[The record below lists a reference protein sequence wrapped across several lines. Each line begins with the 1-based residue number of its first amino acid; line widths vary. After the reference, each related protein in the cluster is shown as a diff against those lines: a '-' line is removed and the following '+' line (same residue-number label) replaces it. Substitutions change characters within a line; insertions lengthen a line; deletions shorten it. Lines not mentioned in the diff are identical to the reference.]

1 MKISSMLLLMAT
13 LFATMT
19 AAARAADVGLI
30 AGATGDVKVMRA
42 PGAKWGKASVMQT
55 LPGGSSIQVEAGG
68 SAIVVLFEGGARFR
82 LAPGSVSAV
91 TAGTV
96 HGVSGPPP
104 KALPALQIRQAKLL
118 AGSRVAGGRAAST
131 VVRGGSARIEL
142 AGLSATSIQE
152 ERPLFRWDA
161 VPGAT
166 SYKLRLSDADDQI
179 IWQSTA
185 QNTSIAY
192 PPDAVALTPEVDYLW
207 TVTTTADNTIFK
219 GEGIFRVLSADKR
232 KAVQDEL
239 AALDQPKAD
248 EEAYDEATLG
258 VLRAEV
264 FARHQLWDDAIM
276 TYQQLA
282 QKFPDADAIGEALS
296 SLLTGQARTDKAH
309 PPKAAAPEK

>member
-1 MKISSMLLLMAT
+1 MKISFLLLMTAT
-13 LFATMT
+13 AFATMSG
-19 AAARAADVGLI
+19 AARAGDAGLI
-30 AGATGDVKVMRA
+30 AGVTGDVKVMRA
-42 PGAKWGKASVMQT
+42 PGAKWSKASVMQT
-55 LPGGSSIQVEAGG
+55 LPAGSSIQVAAGG

-82 LAPGSVSAV
+82 LAGGSVSSVAAAAV
-91 TAGTV
+91 R
-96 HGVSGPPP
+96 GVSGPAA

-142 AGLSATSIQE
+142 QSLSATSIQQ

-161 VPGAT
+161 VPGAA

-179 IWQSTA
+179 IWQTSA
-185 QNTSIAY
+185 QNTGIAY

-207 TVTTTADNTIFK
+207 TVTTTVDNTIFK

-239 AALDQPKAD
+239 AALDQPKD
-248 EEAYDEATLG
+248 DEAYDEATSG

-282 QKFPDADAIGEALS
+282 QKFPDADAIGAALS
-296 SLLTGQARTDKAH
+296 SLLAGQARTDKAH
-309 PPKAAAPEK
+309 PPKAVAPEK